1 MNTRFRKAEEQL
13 LAEGISSIIDEP
25 DFFSDLSFQRELT
38 LWLNMK
44 MKKSVRVVSEI
55 LDKPKSTIQD
65 DLQRWQECKTIEDMP
80 GRGRGKKRKVQIGKR
95 IEGKQKENR
104 KKTAREIWK
113 ELLDEDIDLDYD
125 NVNGHDDEIF
135 KKVEGRRIILITNR
149 NKQRR
154 TQFVQKVLSWRD
166 VKRKRIV
173 WTDEKVFSLS
183 PQSESVIL
191 T

>member
-1 MNTRFRKAEEQL
+1 
-13 LAEGISSIIDEP
+13 
-25 DFFSDLSFQRELT
+25 
-38 LWLNMK
+38 
-44 MKKSVRVVSEI
+44 
-55 LDKPKSTIQD
+55 
-65 DLQRWQECKTIEDMP
+65 MP
-80 GRGRGKKRKVQIGKR
+80 CRGRGKKVKVQIGKR
-95 IEGKQKENR
+95 IEEKQKENR

-173 WTDEKVFSLS
+173 WTDEKVFSLN
-183 PQSESVIL
+183 PQSEKVIL